1 MQINICWIF
10 LALCNNGIQG
20 KEMLEHGIT
29 RDMFLVACN
38 PNHKE
43 KMIFNPQ
50 SNQIRHLVI
59 ASFAHLGKNNE
70 VIND

>member
-1 MQINICWIF
+1 
-10 LALCNNGIQG
+10 
-20 KEMLEHGIT
+20 MLEHGIT

-59 ASFAHLGKNNE
+59 ASFAHLGKSNE
-70 VIND
+70 VINDEKERDENMKKIKEKAIYGIN